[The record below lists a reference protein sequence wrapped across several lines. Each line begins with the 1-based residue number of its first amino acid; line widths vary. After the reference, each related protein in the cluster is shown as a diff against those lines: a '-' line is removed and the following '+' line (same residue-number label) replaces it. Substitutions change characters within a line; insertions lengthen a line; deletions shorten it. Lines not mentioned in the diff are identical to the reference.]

1 MTSAAIRASQAP
13 RPTKKPL
20 KDQLQPYAWPIGFV
34 SVVVF
39 LFFFYHNI
47 LPNLSDS
54 TAQTVNEWLP
64 ITSINEAMVWIA
76 MALGLNIVVGYAGL
90 LDLGYVAFWAIG
102 GYVAGWLMSA
112 PWDHN
117 LNFKF
122 AAPVGLTSVGGVHIS
137 FWIVLIVSGGVC
149 VLAGILIGAPTLR
162 LRGDYLALVTLGFG
176 EMVRQIAQNGKIAGF
191 NLTNG
196 DAGIPAVDPIGTGPL
211 HYVGVPPVL
220 GAFATTWKLLVL
232 ALIVSACLFIS
243 LRIRGGRLGRAWL
256 AIREDELAASMMGVS
271 LVKSKLS
278 AYAVGAFFGG
288 LGGVAYASGIT
299 GAVSPSKFDFS
310 ISITVLLMVVLGGM
324 GNVWGVMIG
333 ALILS
338 WVNSTGLNQIGIT
351 WDNITGRNDV
361 ANFKANQFGL
371 FGIVL
376 VLMMLFRREGILPE
390 RRMKALMSEP
400 SRELAEDLGIDITEA
415 EQETEFIEGEAAEE
429 LTETERSSVPD
440 PSGGSGL

>member
-1 MTSAAIRASQAP
+1 MTSAVLSTSP
-13 RPTKKPL
+13 RGPKQSKSIAER
-20 KDQLQPYAWPIGFV
+20 LQPFAWPIGYV
-34 SVVVF
+34 IVIVL
-39 LFFFYHNI
+39 LFIFYNNI
-47 LPNLSDS
+47 LPNLSAS
-54 TAQTVNEWLP
+54 AVGHVNDWLP
-64 ITSINEAMVWIA
+64 ITAINEALVWVS

-112 PWDHN
+112 PWDHG
-117 LNFKF
+117 LKF
-122 AAPVGLTSVGGVHIS
+122 SFLAPPGVVALGGVHIS
-137 FWIVLIVSGGVC
+137 FWLVLIASGFVC
-149 VLAGILIGAPTLR
+149 VLAGIIIGAPTLR

-176 EMVRQIAQNGKIAGF
+176 EMIRQLAQNGKVAGF

-196 DAGIPAVDPIGTGPL
+196 DAGIPAVDPIGTGPAHQIFGL
-211 HYVGVPPVL
+211 PRKL
-220 GAFATTWKLLVL
+220 GPFDTSYKLIVL
-232 ALIVSACLFIS
+232 ALIVAACLFIS

-271 LVKSKLS
+271 LVKTKLS

-338 WVNSTGLNQIGIT
+338 WVNSTGLNQIGVT
-351 WDNITGRNDV
+351 WDNITGRHD
-361 ANFKANQFGL
+361 ASNFKANQFGL

-400 SRELAEDLGIDITEA
+400 SRELADHLGVDITEA
-415 EQETEFIEGEAAEE
+415 EQESEFVQIEAEVDAANAAAASADDG
-429 LTETERSSVPD
+429 TAP
-440 PSGGSGL
+440 